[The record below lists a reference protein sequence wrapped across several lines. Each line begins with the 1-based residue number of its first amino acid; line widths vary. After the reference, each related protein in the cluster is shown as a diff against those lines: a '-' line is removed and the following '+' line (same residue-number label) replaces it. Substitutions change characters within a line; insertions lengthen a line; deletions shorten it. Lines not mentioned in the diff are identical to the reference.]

1 MSFKID
7 IATPDIATANCNGFE
22 IGRLENKLRYHIV
35 IAPHRHT
42 YYEVFWSVKGTG
54 AHYIDFVSY
63 EMSPNTLFF
72 ISPGQIHYSDIA
84 SCIGYALFFT
94 EEFLVSNHVPKSF
107 LNRLPFYHAE
117 GQEQAVHLGN
127 KQISMFHRLFI
138 RLEQE
143 YLSESLSK
151 EELLRAYLQVLLLE
165 AEQIYVH
172 KEMPHLTHPSSLLIQ
187 KFRDLIEEFFL
198 TKTSVKDYSQLL
210 HVTANHLNATSKQL
224 TGKTAG
230 ELIRSRNPD
239 LGSKPHHYSCHPH
252 SSLEFPVR

>member
-1 MSFKID
+1 LSFKID

-94 EEFLVSNHVPKSF
+94 EEFLLSNHVPKSF

-117 GQEQAVHLGN
+117 GQEQAVVGFAIVGGFLYFLANLVAFSNLPQVVAAVLVQGETPAVILMAKVLLGEQLN
-127 KQISMFHRLFI
+127 RLQWLGVLI
-138 RLEQE
+138 ALLGAG
-143 YLSESLSK
+143 YLS
-151 EELLRAYLQVLLLE
+151 Y
-165 AEQIYVH
+165 
-172 KEMPHLTHPSSLLIQ
+172 SLLQ
-187 KFRDLIEEFFL
+187 
-198 TKTSVKDYSQLL
+198 
-210 HVTANHLNATSKQL
+210 A
-224 TGKTAG
+224 
-230 ELIRSRNPD
+230 
-239 LGSKPHHYSCHPH
+239 
-252 SSLEFPVR
+252 